1 MLKYRLRLCLSKAQP
16 SLEDSKRTFTPDT
29 IKEDPVKG
37 IILAAG
43 KGTRLGAA
51 TQGIGPHGAGVS
63 KALILTYDKPT
74 GYYPLAD
81 LIAAGTD
88 DILVITAPD
97 NIDQFRSTLGDGKCL
112 GIRLSY
118 AVQEV
123 PRGIGE
129 GFIIAEDFI
138 GNDSVALTFGD
149 NIFVGESFGEKVK
162 LSTNPVGATIFARFV
177 SNPSAFGVVKFN
189 KDGVAISLEEKPA
202 HPTSPYA
209 VPGMYFYDSSVV
221 EIAKKIKPSDRGEL
235 EITDINR
242 MYLNQGLLN
251 VVKLDSDTHWF
262 DTGTPDSLLTAA
274 NFVKNFQ
281 DENNQLLGSPEA
293 EAFLA
298 GRITSSE
305 LLELATPL
313 EKSPYGALLKELA
326 LNGSWVANGDS

>member
-1 MLKYRLRLCLSKAQP
+1 M
-16 SLEDSKRTFTPDT
+16 
-29 IKEDPVKG
+29 KG

-51 TQGIGPHGAGVS
+51 TQGIGPNGIGMS
-63 KALILTYDKPT
+63 KALIPTYDKPT
-74 GYYPLAD
+74 IYYPLSD
-81 LIAAGTD
+81 LVAAGID
-88 DILVITAPD
+88 DVLVIAAPD
-97 NIDQFRSTLGDGKCL
+97 NVDQFSAVLGNGECL
-112 GIRLSY
+112 GIKLSY

-162 LSTNPVGATIFARFV
+162 LSTNPTGATVFARIV

-202 HPTSPYA
+202 QPTTRYA
-209 VPGMYFYDSSVV
+209 VPGMYFYDSSIV

-242 MYLNQGLLN
+242 EYLSRGLLN

-262 DTGTPDSLLTAA
+262 DTGMSDSLLTAA

-281 DENNQLLGSPEA
+281 DDNNQLLGSPEA

-298 GRITSSE
+298 GFITSDD
-305 LLELATPL
+305 LLKLATPL
-313 EKSPYGALLKELA
+313 LKSPYGALLRELA
-326 LNGSWVANGDS
+326 QNGGWVANGDS

>member
-1 MLKYRLRLCLSKAQP
+1 M
-16 SLEDSKRTFTPDT
+16 
-29 IKEDPVKG
+29 KG

-51 TQGIGPHGAGVS
+51 TQGIGPNGIGMS

-74 GYYPLAD
+74 IYYPLAD
-81 LIAAGTD
+81 LIAAGID
-88 DILVITAPD
+88 DILVIAAPD
-97 NIDQFRSTLGDGKCL
+97 NVDQFSTALGDGECL
-112 GIRLSY
+112 GIKLSY

-129 GFIIAEDFI
+129 GFIIAKDFI

-162 LSTNPVGATIFARFV
+162 LSTKPVGATVFARIV
-177 SNPSAFGVVKFN
+177 PNPSAFGVVKFN

-202 HPTSPYA
+202 QPTTRYA

-221 EIAKKIKPSDRGEL
+221 EIAMKIKPSDRGEL
-235 EITDINR
+235 EITDINKE
-242 MYLNQGLLN
+242 YLNRGLLN

-262 DTGTPDSLLTAA
+262 DTGTSDSLLTAA

-281 DENNQLLGSPEA
+281 DDNNQLLGSPEA

-298 GRITSSE
+298 GFITSDE
-305 LLELATPL
+305 LLKLATPL
-313 EKSPYGALLKELA
+313 LKSPYGILLKELA
-326 LNGSWVANGDS
+326 LNGDWVTNGDS

>member
-1 MLKYRLRLCLSKAQP
+1 M
-16 SLEDSKRTFTPDT
+16 
-29 IKEDPVKG
+29 KG
-37 IILAAG
+37 IIMAAG

-51 TQGIGPHGAGVS
+51 TQGIGPNGKGVS
-63 KALILTYDKPT
+63 KALIQTYDKPT
-74 GYYPLAD
+74 GYYPLSD
-81 LIAAGTD
+81 LIAAGVD

-97 NIDQFRSTLGDGKCL
+97 NIDQFSATLGDGRCL
-112 GIRLSY
+112 GIKLSY

-162 LSTNPVGATIFARFV
+162 LSTNPTGATVFARIV
-177 SNPSAFGVVKFN
+177 SNPSAFGVVSFN

-202 HPTSPYA
+202 QPKSRYA

-221 EIAKKIKPSDRGEL
+221 GIAKQIKPSDRGEL
-235 EITDINR
+235 EITDINKE
-242 MYLNQGLLN
+242 YLNRGLLN

-262 DTGTPDSLLTAA
+262 DTGTSDSLLTAA
-274 NFVKNFQ
+274 TFVKNFQ
-281 DENNQLLGSPEA
+281 DDNNQLLGSPEA

-298 GRITSSE
+298 GFITADE
-305 LLELATPL
+305 LLILAAPL

-326 LNGSWVANGDS
+326 LNGDWVASSDS

>member
-1 MLKYRLRLCLSKAQP
+1 M
-16 SLEDSKRTFTPDT
+16 
-29 IKEDPVKG
+29 KG

-51 TQGIGPHGAGVS
+51 TQGIGPKGTGMS

-74 GYYPLAD
+74 IYYPLAD
-81 LIAAGTD
+81 LIAAGIN
-88 DILVITAPD
+88 DILVIAAPD
-97 NIDQFRSTLGDGKCL
+97 NVNQFSTALGDGSCL
-112 GIRLSY
+112 GITLSY

-123 PRGIGE
+123 PRGIAE

-138 GNDSVALTFGD
+138 GSDSVALTFGD

-162 LSTNPVGATIFARFV
+162 VSTNPNGATVFARIV
-177 SNPSAFGVVKFN
+177 QNPSAFGVVKFN
-189 KDGVAISLEEKPA
+189 KDGVAISLEEKPTQ
-202 HPTSPYA
+202 PSSRYA

-221 EIAKKIKPSDRGEL
+221 EVAKNLAPSERGEL
-235 EITDINR
+235 EITDVNKE
-242 MYLNQGLLN
+242 YLSKGLLN

-281 DENNQLLGSPEA
+281 DDNNQLLGSPEA

-298 GRITSSE
+298 GFINAGE

-313 EKSPYGALLKELA
+313 LKSPYGARLEELA
-326 LNGSWVANGDS
+326 QHGDWVTNSDN